1 MIPVA
6 QLLQDPS
13 IAQLAQGILDQLSG
27 TSAPMGDVAITADT
41 AGGNQ
46 EESQQGLIAEQ
57 ALEKLET
64 MSDSEVE
71 AMLSQML
78 DGDKENS

>member
-13 IAQLAQGILDQLSG
+13 ISQLAQGILDQLKDTAS
-27 TSAPMGDVAITADT
+27 PMSEVAITADSSAAPE
-41 AGGNQ
+41 AGSQ
-46 EESQQGLIAEQ
+46 EGLIAEQ
-57 ALEKLET
+57 ALEKLDT

-78 DGDKENS
+78 DGEKEN